1 VPRIL
6 VGEPD
11 DFSVGALAV
20 LREVGEVELR
30 RIAPHELRG
39 AFGAYDVVWLRLA
52 HRVDAA
58 ALVPPLRCRILAVPV
73 TGLDHID
80 LDACN
85 RAGVEVVSLRGETEA
100 LKEVRATAELALGLA
115 LALLRRIPAASRD
128 VLAGRWNRDAFRGH
142 ELYRKTAGIVGV
154 GRLGSIVAGYFRALG
169 MRVLG
174 YDPRPDF
181 PHEAA
186 ERVGDLGALFAA
198 SDVVSVHASYGDG
211 TRGLVSAAVLAR
223 AKPGAVLVNTARGGF
238 VDERALLEALASGRL
253 AGAALDVLSGE
264 PAIDARHPLVAW
276 AASHDNL
283 LVVPHIGGNTH
294 ESFARTE
301 EIVARKVARVWSGG
315 R

>member
-1 VPRIL
+1 VS
-6 VGEPD
+6 E
-11 DFSVGALAV
+11 
-20 LREVGEVELR
+20 
-30 RIAPHELRG
+30 RIAH
-39 AFGAYDVVWLRLA
+39 
-52 HRVDAA
+52 
-58 ALVPPLRCRILAVPV
+58 
-73 TGLDHID
+73 
-80 LDACN
+80 
-85 RAGVEVVSLRGETEA
+85 
-100 LKEVRATAELALGLA
+100 
-115 LALLRRIPAASRD
+115 
-128 VLAGRWNRDAFRGH
+128 
-142 ELYRKTAGIVGV
+142 
-154 GRLGSIVAGYFRALG
+154 
-169 MRVLG
+169 
-174 YDPRPDF
+174 
-181 PHEAA
+181 
-186 ERVGDLGALFAA
+186 
-198 SDVVSVHASYGDG
+198 GDG